1 MSTDVRQT
9 ELELSSEISLLLA
22 CARPRIDQEG
32 ANRIREAAR
41 RSVDWD
47 SLIKASLT
55 HGLMPLLY
63 ENLST
68 HCPDLVPPIHLN
80 QLRDL
85 FQKNAARSVLLT
97 GELLDILDLFA
108 TEGIE
113 AMPYKGPA
121 IAMSIY
127 GRLALRQF
135 SDLDILVRKRDVW
148 GCQQLLISRGYEPHF
163 DITERQLPSF
173 LKLGYVQMFTRDRGQ
188 SVVELHWGI
197 ASRFFMFPLDTDR
210 FWERLRSASLMGK
223 KILAPSTEDLLLL
236 LCVHGAKDLWE
247 RLEWICGITELIR
260 AQTDV
265 DWDAVTRNAK
275 ELGAE
280 RILLLGLF
288 LAGELFGAEF
298 PPSIVRRIDQQ
309 PTIRSLAGEVRENLL
324 RPNPAARGLRQRIS
338 FHIRARERLTDRFRY
353 CTRLLFTTTPID
365 WQILPLPAS
374 LSFLYPLLR
383 PLRLAKKY
391 ALDHTKSLSC
401 F

>member
-1 MSTDVRQT
+1 MRTDATQI
-9 ELELSSEISLLLA
+9 ELELSPEISLLLA
-22 CARPRIDQEG
+22 CARTRIDRET
-32 ANRIREAAR
+32 AERIKEAAQ
-41 RSVDWD
+41 RSLDWD
-47 SLIKASLT
+47 RLIKASLT

-68 HCPDLVPPIHLN
+68 HCPDIVPPIHLN

-97 GELLDILDLFA
+97 GELVDILDLFA

-121 IAMSIY
+121 IAVSIY

-163 DITERQLPSF
+163 NITERQLPSF

-210 FWERLRSASLMGK
+210 FWERLRSANLMDR

-247 RLEWICGITELIR
+247 RLEWICGIAELIR
-260 AQTDV
+260 AKRDV
-265 DWDAVTRNAK
+265 DWDAVTRYARDPSP
-275 ELGAE
+275 ARFE
-280 RILLLGLF
+280 RTCSNQTQHRSDCAREFFFI
-288 LAGELFGAEF
+288 FG
-298 PPSIVRRIDQQ
+298 RGKG
-309 PTIRSLAGEVRENLL
+309 SLTGFVT
-324 RPNPAARGLRQRIS
+324 ARGCSSRR
-338 FHIRARERLTDRFRY
+338 
-353 CTRLLFTTTPID
+353 
-365 WQILPLPAS
+365 
-374 LSFLYPLLR
+374 
-383 PLRLAKKY
+383 LRLIGRFCRCRR
-391 ALDHTKSLSC
+391 LSAFSILC
-401 F
+401 

>member
-1 MSTDVRQT
+1 MSTDSKQT
-9 ELELSSEISLLLA
+9 ESELSPEISLLLA
-22 CARPRIDQEG
+22 CARTRIDLET
-32 ANRIREAAR
+32 ADRIRESAR
-41 RSVDWD
+41 RSLDWD
-47 SLIKASLT
+47 RLIETSLA

-63 ENLST
+63 ENLNT
-68 HCPDLVPPIHLN
+68 HCADIVPPSRLK
-80 QLRDL
+80 QLKDL

-97 GELLDILDLFA
+97 GELLDILELFA
-108 TEGIE
+108 TEGVE

-121 IAMSIY
+121 IAISIY

-148 GCQQLLISRGYEPHF
+148 RCQQLLISRGYEPHF
-163 DITERQLPSF
+163 NITERQLPSF

-210 FWERLRSASLMGK
+210 FWERLQSANLMGR
-223 KILAPSTEDLLLL
+223 KILSPSTEDLLLL

-247 RLEWICGITELIR
+247 RLEWICGIAELVR
-260 AQTDV
+260 AHMDI
-265 DWDAVTRNAK
+265 DWDATTRNAR

-288 LAGELFGAEF
+288 LARDLYGAEL
-298 PPSIVRRIDQQ
+298 PDLILRRIDEQ
-309 PTIRSLAGEVRENLL
+309 PTIKSLAGEVRENLL
-324 RPNPAARGLRQRIS
+324 QLNPQSLGLRQRIF
-338 FHIRARERLTDRFRY
+338 FHIRTRERLTDRFRY

-365 WQILPLPAS
+365 WQILPLPPS